1 MASNPAFSP
10 NNFIRA
16 AAAAKAGE
24 QTTRDVTPEQ
34 LDELYGRPSATPAET
49 ERMSYE
55 DTIVKTVITLG
66 ATFIGGAIGFF
77 VPVLALPA
85 LLIGTVLAFVN
96 IFKKK
101 PVAALVLAYGLFQ
114 GIAIGGFSGVL
125 ERALPGIIGQALLGT
140 GLVIGVTLALFASG
154 RIRASAR
161 ATKIFLIAII
171 AYSLYN
177 LVNFGLMVFGVNND
191 PWGLASWDGIFGIP
205 LGLVLAPVIILLG
218 AYSLVL
224 DFTDIKQGVEQGA
237 PRNFAWK
244 AAFGLVLT
252 IIWLYVEILR
262 MIAIFRE

>member
-24 QTTRDVTPEQ
+24 QTTRDITPAQ
-34 LDELYGRPSATPAET
+34 LDELYGRPSATPADT
-49 ERMSYE
+49 ERMTYE

-77 VPVLALPA
+77 VPLLALPA

-101 PVAALVLAYGLFQ
+101 PSAALVLAYGLFQ

-125 ERALPGIIGQALLGT
+125 ERALPGIIGQALLAT

-154 RIRASAR
+154 KIRASAK
-161 ATKIFLIAII
+161 ATKVFLIAMI
-171 AYSLYN
+171 AYAAFS
-177 LVNFGLMVFGVNND
+177 LVNFGLMVFGVSDD
-191 PWGLASWDGIFGIP
+191 PWGLRGAEIFGIP
-205 LGLVLAPVIILLG
+205 FGLIIAPLVILLG

-252 IIWLYVEILR
+252 IIWLYV
-262 MIAIFRE
+262 

>member
-24 QTTRDVTPEQ
+24 QTTRDITPAQ
-34 LDELYGRPSATPAET
+34 LDELYGRPSATPADT
-49 ERMSYE
+49 ERMTYE

-77 VPVLALPA
+77 VPLLALPA

-101 PVAALVLAYGLFQ
+101 PSAALVLAYGLFQ

-125 ERALPGIIGQALLGT
+125 ERALPGIIGQALLAT

-154 RIRASAR
+154 KIRASAK
-161 ATKIFLIAII
+161 ATKVFLIAMI
-171 AYSLYN
+171 AYAAFS
-177 LVNFGLMVFGVNND
+177 LVNFGLMVFGVSDD
-191 PWGLASWDGIFGIP
+191 PWGLRGAEIFGIP
-205 LGLVLAPVIILLG
+205 FGLIIAPLVILLG

-262 MIAIFRE
+262 FIAIFRE